1 MAQDYYQALGVAREA
16 SADELR
22 KAYRKLARK
31 HHPDLN
37 PGDKAAEDRFKKV
50 QEAYDILSDPK
61 KKQMYDQVGFYSENG
76 MPAGG
81 AGAGAGSRDQGPHMG
96 FGGFDFSDAFTRG
109 AGSGAGPRG
118 GATSGANSGGANSGG
133 AGSGG
138 AAAGNFQ
145 DIFSQWFG
153 RQHAEEAVTQ
163 EKGADL
169 EYGLNIDFWQ
179 AIKGTQVRLNITR
192 QESCPVCG
200 GTGERAGANTICPEC
215 SGSGKV
221 NQVAGAM
228 RFSLTCPRCEGT
240 GRLTNRCSNCGGDG
254 RISTT
259 ESVEVRIPPGAQQG
273 SRLRVGGKGNAG
285 TRGGPPGDLYIT
297 IRVEPH
303 PFFRRQ
309 GDDIEISVPVRIDEA
324 GLGAKIEV
332 PTIDGRAL
340 LKIPQGTHNG
350 QKFRLREK
358 GVLNSRTGKRGDQI
372 VDVQVLAPVV
382 QDERTKELLR
392 EYAHLHPEDPRATI
406 WAQGVNP

>member
-1 MAQDYYQALGVAREA
+1 MAQDYYQTLGVAKEA
-16 SADELR
+16 NADDIR

-76 MPAGG
+76 MPSG
-81 AGAGAGSRDQGPHMG
+81 AGPGTGGREQGPHMG
-96 FGGFDFSDAFTRG
+96 FGGFDFSDVFTRG
-109 AGSGAGPRG
+109 AGSGAAGAGAPRG
-118 GATSGANSGGANSGG
+118 GGSSGT
-133 AGSGG
+133 GS
-138 AAAGNFQ
+138 GNFQ

-153 RQHAEEAVTQ
+153 RQHGEETPVTP
-163 EKGADL
+163 EKGTDL

-179 AIKGTQVRLNITR
+179 AIRGTQVRLNITR

-221 NQVAGAM
+221 NQQAGAM

-254 RISTT
+254 RVSTT

-273 SRLRVGGKGNAG
+273 SRLRVVGKGNAG
-285 TRGGPPGDLYIT
+285 TMGGAAGDLYIT
-297 IRVEPH
+297 VRVEPH

-309 GDDIEISVPVRIDEA
+309 GDDIEITVPVRIDEA

-358 GVLNSRTGKRGDQI
+358 GVLNSRSGKRGDQI
-372 VDVQVLAPVV
+372 VDVQVQAPVV

-392 EYAHLHPEDPRATI
+392 EYAQLHPEDPRGAI
-406 WAQGVNP
+406 WAEV

>member
-1 MAQDYYQALGVAREA
+1 MAQDFYQTLGVAREA
-16 SADELR
+16 DTEEIR

-50 QEAYDILSDPK
+50 QEAYDVLSDPK

-76 MPAGG
+76 MPAGAG
-81 AGAGAGSRDQGPHMG
+81 AGAGAREQGPHMG
-96 FGGFDFSDAFTRG
+96 FGGFDFSDVFSRG
-109 AGSGAGPRG
+109 AGSGAASSGGSRG
-118 GATSGANSGGANSGG
+118 GGASGASS
-133 AGSGG
+133 
-138 AAAGNFQ
+138 GNFQ

-153 RQHAEEAVTQ
+153 RQHGEGPGVTQ
-163 EKGADL
+163 QKGSDL

-179 AIKGTQVRLNITR
+179 AIKGTQVRLKISR

-200 GTGERAGANTICPEC
+200 GTGERAGSNTVCPEC
-215 SGSGKV
+215 NGSGSV
-221 NQVAGAM
+221 TQQSGAM
-228 RFSLTCPRCEGT
+228 RFNLTCPRCEGT
-240 GRLTNRCSNCGGDG
+240 GRLTNRCGNCGGDG

-285 TRGGPPGDLYIT
+285 TMGGPPGDLYIT
-297 IRVEPH
+297 VRVDPH

-309 GDDIEISVPVRIDEA
+309 GDDIEITVPVRIDEA

-358 GVLNSRTGKRGDQI
+358 GVLNSRTNKRGDQI

-392 EYAHLHPEDPRATI
+392 EYAQLHPEDPREAI